1 MSFLKINKIAL
12 KSSTTIL
19 KSSSPLS
26 GKTKFNHINSRSSSR
41 SNENNYE
48 KRYYSSFS
56 MKEDPE
62 PSKPFGFKP
71 LIALVLVG
79 GISAYLYK
87 AWDNQDFM
95 FSSKLPYQREEVEKF
110 KKIMKEIHQDS
121 QRENLNIEKESKESK
136 ESDQQQQHQ
145 QQQQQQ
151 HHQQE
156 EEKEEEKVG
165 VENTTLEDNI
175 IESIKNHEEEMK
187 NELVSLIESVQDK
200 YAHSNDD
207 EINADEREMD
217 SETGVSISDEISKLI
232 EEHKQ
237 NEEESLPDLL
247 DVNYGVL
254 SIIPE
259 AVKSA
264 EETVENALKKFTHSN
279 DDDDD
284 TTTTSIIINTS
295 DELKNHNI
303 NIENGNEESLVDS
316 LDVNYNVLSIIPE
329 KVKSAEEKVENVL
342 KKFEEQYLEKVEK
355 LISEN
360 MKLKVDFDKLINGK
374 DDELKRVEEEIREKY
389 RSSLDAA
396 IEELNKDLDE
406 KLKDMDQFIKSK
418 VFDNQAV
425 LQETLEKQKS
435 NLINIFKQQAESIK
449 QSELEKRAITQ
460 LTQCIVDLQKLLH
473 DKSAIDGANG
483 KGLLVRSFKNLT
495 DLSNY
500 DQLIKELLSTLPEGF
515 EKKPVIPLDTLNNQ
529 FQDIAKKL
537 RKSQLIDPND
547 NSLLGKAVSE
557 LASLFIIPEKGM
569 VQGNDYDAILA
580 RAEDHLRKN
589 NLSSAIKEMESI
601 QQQSSKSS
609 TNIDNHHLSKLTSNW
624 IKQAK
629 ERDQLENISKLL
641 ELKLELIHK
650 QQQQIKEE
658 QQK

>member
-26 GKTKFNHINSRSSSR
+26 AKTKFNHINSSNR
-41 SNENNYE
+41 SNENSYE

-121 QRENLNIEKESKESK
+121 QKESKESK
-136 ESDQQQQHQ
+136 ESDQQQQK
-145 QQQQQQ
+145 Q
-151 HHQQE
+151 HHQE
-156 EEKEEEKVG
+156 EEKEEEKVEI
-165 VENTTLEDNI
+165 ENSTLEDNI

-187 NELVSLIESVQDK
+187 NELISLIESVQDK
-200 YAHSNDD
+200 YVHSND

-217 SETGVSISDEISKLI
+217 SETGGGGVGSSIGDEISKLI

-237 NEEESLPDLL
+237 NEEEESLPDLL
-247 DVNYGVL
+247 DINYGVL

-264 EETVENALKKFTHSN
+264 EETVENVLKKFTHINEHSGN
-279 DDDDD
+279 DDGSD
-284 TTTTSIIINTS
+284 TTTSIIINTS
-295 DELKNHNI
+295 DELKSHNI
-303 NIENGNEESLVDS
+303 NIENENEESLVDS
-316 LDVNYNVLSIIPE
+316 LDVNYGVLSIIPE

-360 MKLKVDFDKLINGK
+360 LKLKVDFDKLVDGK
-374 DDELKRVEEEIREKY
+374 DEELKRVEGEIREKY

-418 VFDNQAV
+418 VTDNQAV

-473 DKSAIDGANG
+473 DKSAIDGVNG

-515 EKKPVIPLDTLNNQ
+515 EKKPVVAIDTLNNQ
-529 FQDIAKKL
+529 FQDIAKRL

-589 NLSSAIKEMESI
+589 NLSYAIKEMESI

-624 IKQAK
+624 IEQAK

-650 QQQQIKEE
+650 QQQQIKDE

>member
-12 KSSTTIL
+12 KSSTAIL
-19 KSSSPLS
+19 KSSP
-26 GKTKFNHINSRSSSR
+26 KTKFNHINR
-41 SNENNYE
+41 SNENSYE

-62 PSKPFGFKP
+62 PSKSFGFKP

-121 QRENLNIEKESKESK
+121 QKENLNIEKES
-136 ESDQQQQHQ
+136 DQQQQEEE
-145 QQQQQQ
+145 
-151 HHQQE
+151 E
-156 EEKEEEKVG
+156 EEKEKVET
-165 VENTTLEDNI
+165 ENTTSEDNNI

-187 NELVSLIESVQDK
+187 NEMVSLIESVQDK
-200 YAHSNDD
+200 YAHSND
-207 EINADEREMD
+207 EINADEREKD
-217 SETGVSISDEISKLI
+217 SETVSITDEISKLI

-237 NEEESLPDLL
+237 NEESLPDLL

-264 EETVENALKKFTHSN
+264 EETVENALKKFTNNNNNEDSN
-279 DDDDD
+279 HDDNDN
-284 TTTTSIIINTS
+284 TTTSIIINTS
-295 DELKNHNI
+295 DEPKNHDI
-303 NIENGNEESLVDS
+303 NIENEQSLVDS
-316 LDVNYNVLSIIPE
+316 LDVNYNILSIIPE

-360 MKLKVDFDKLINGK
+360 MKLKVDFDKLVNGK
-374 DDELKRVEEEIREKY
+374 DDELKRLEEEIREKY

-396 IEELNKDLDE
+396 IEELNKDLDD
-406 KLKDMDQFIKSK
+406 KLRDMDQFIKSK
-418 VFDNQAV
+418 VTYNQAI

-435 NLINIFKQQAESIK
+435 NLVNIFKQQAESIK

-473 DKSAIDGANG
+473 DKSAIDGVNG

-515 EKKPVIPLDTLNNQ
+515 EKKPVIPLDTLSTQ

-547 NSLLGKAVSE
+547 NSLVGKAVSE

-569 VQGNDYDAILA
+569 VQGNDYDACLA

-601 QQQSSKSS
+601 QQQSLKTSS

>member
-1 MSFLKINKIAL
+1 MSFLKINKITL
-12 KSSTTIL
+12 KSTTSIL
-19 KSSSPLS
+19 KASSPLAP
-26 GKTKFNHINSRSSSR
+26 KTKLNHGNNKININN
-41 SNENNYE
+41 NENKNE

-62 PSKPFGFKP
+62 PPKPSRIKTLVALA
-71 LIALVLVG
+71 LIG
-79 GISAYLYK
+79 GIGAYLYK
-87 AWDNQDFM
+87 ALDNQDFM
-95 FSSKLPYQREEVEKF
+95 FSSRLPYQKEDLEKF
-110 KKIMKEIHQDS
+110 KTIMKEFHKDA
-121 QRENLNIEKESKESK
+121 QRESEESNK
-136 ESDQQQQHQ
+136 QQQ
-145 QQQQQQ
+145 
-151 HHQQE
+151 
-156 EEKEEEKVG
+156 EKVEP
-165 VENTTLEDNI
+165 ENDNI
-175 IESIKNHEEEMK
+175 NNNKDNNINLTKQYNDNENENESIKNHEEKMK
-187 NELVSLIESVQDK
+187 NDMVSLIESIQNQNQL
-200 YAHSNDD
+200 SSPPSSTD

-217 SETGVSISDEISKLI
+217 SETLSITDEISKLI

-237 NEEESLPDLL
+237 SEESLPDLL
-247 DVNYGVL
+247 DVNYSVL

-259 AVKSA
+259 TVKSA
-264 EETVENALKKFTHSN
+264 EEKVENVLKKFNHHHDN
-279 DDDDD
+279 DNS
-284 TTTTSIIINTS
+284 SIVINTS
-295 DELKNHNI
+295 SSSSSDEPKNHNI
-303 NIENGNEESLVDS
+303 TIEKEQQNEESLPDL
-316 LDVNYNVLSIIPE
+316 LDVNYNILSIIPE

-360 MKLKVDFDKLINGK
+360 IKLKVDFDKLIHGK
-374 DDELKRVEEEIREKY
+374 DDELKRVEKEIREKY
-389 RSSLDAA
+389 RSSLDSA

-406 KLKDMDQFIKSK
+406 KLKDMDQFIKTK
-418 VFDNQAV
+418 VTDNQAV

-473 DKSAIDGANG
+473 DQSAIDGTNG
-483 KGLLVRSFKNLT
+483 RGLLVRSFKNLA

-515 EKKPVIPLDTLNNQ
+515 EKKPVIALDTLNSE

-537 RKSQLIDPND
+537 RKSQLLDPND
-547 NSLLGKAVSE
+547 NSLVGKAVSE
-557 LASLFIIPEKGM
+557 LASFFIIPEKGM

-580 RAEDHLRKN
+580 RTEDYLRKN

-601 QQQSSKSS
+601 QQQSSQT
-609 TNIDNHHLSKLTSNW
+609 TNINDHHLSKLTSNW

-650 QQQQIKEE
+650 QQQQIKEQ

>member
-12 KSSTTIL
+12 KSTTSIL
-19 KSSSPLS
+19 KASSPLAP
-26 GKTKFNHINSRSSSR
+26 KTKFNHSNNKININN
-41 SNENNYE
+41 NENKNE

-62 PSKPFGFKP
+62 PPKPSRIKTLVALA
-71 LIALVLVG
+71 LIG
-79 GISAYLYK
+79 GIGAYLYK
-87 AWDNQDFM
+87 ALDNQDFM
-95 FSSKLPYQREEVEKF
+95 FSSRLPYQKEDLEKF
-110 KKIMKEIHQDS
+110 KTIMKEFHKDA
-121 QRENLNIEKESKESK
+121 QRESEESNKQQVESENNNNSNNNKDNNINFNN
-136 ESDQQQQHQ
+136 DN
-145 QQQQQQ
+145 
-151 HHQQE
+151 
-156 EEKEEEKVG
+156 
-165 VENTTLEDNI
+165 ENENEN
-175 IESIKNHEEEMK
+175 ESIKNHEEKMK
-187 NELVSLIESVQDK
+187 NDMVSLIESIQNQNQNQL
-200 YAHSNDD
+200 SSPSSSTD

-217 SETGVSISDEISKLI
+217 SETLSITDEISKLI

-237 NEEESLPDLL
+237 SEESLPDLL
-247 DVNYGVL
+247 DVNYSVL

-259 AVKSA
+259 TVKTA
-264 EETVENALKKFTHSN
+264 EEKVENVLKKFNHHHDN
-279 DDDDD
+279 DNDNS
-284 TTTTSIIINTS
+284 SIVINTS
-295 DELKNHNI
+295 SSSDEPKNHNI
-303 NIENGNEESLVDS
+303 TIKKEQQNEESLADL
-316 LDVNYNVLSIIPE
+316 LDVNYNILSIIPE

-360 MKLKVDFDKLINGK
+360 IKLKVDFDKLIHGK
-374 DDELKRVEEEIREKY
+374 DDELKRVEQEIREKY
-389 RSSLDAA
+389 RSSLDSA

-406 KLKDMDQFIKSK
+406 KLKDMDQFIKTK
-418 VFDNQAV
+418 VTDNQAV

-473 DKSAIDGANG
+473 DQSAIDGTNG
-483 KGLLVRSFKNLT
+483 RGLLVRSFKNLT

-515 EKKPVIPLDTLNNQ
+515 EKKPVIALDTLNSE

-537 RKSQLIDPND
+537 RKSQLLDPND
-547 NSLLGKAVSE
+547 NSLVGKAVSE
-557 LASLFIIPEKGM
+557 LASFFIIPEKGM

-580 RAEDHLRKN
+580 RAEDYLRKN

-601 QQQSSKSS
+601 QQQSSQT
-609 TNIDNHHLSKLTSNW
+609 TNINDHHLSKLTSNW

-650 QQQQIKEE
+650 QQQQIKEQ